1 MAYSLGG
8 WVRLQAKD
16 ELSTGFRGTVLPQ
29 LLPDETFQGRL
40 TVHQAFMA
48 GHVPISPRTW
58 RQVPMAEI
66 ESVAR
71 KPDQAEVL
79 RRPADRPLA
88 PAEELGRYFKEIE
101 PQFGSA
107 TSHVPD
113 IPRLSQFEV
122 PIIPGPVQAPP
133 KWWITDEF
141 LVHVAS
147 AYAQVVGEDSP
158 AMVIAEQAK
167 VRIQAVHGWI
177 TQGRKRG
184 HLPPGR
190 PGRAGWTKS
199 RRMKEEAG
207 DARIS

>member
-1 MAYSLGG
+1 MAGPISVQDVSSSRQPKYLTRLRDLREIWFPRPVPVKTVESLSMAYSLGG

-48 GHVPISPRTW
+48 GHEPISPRTW

-71 KPDQAEVL
+71 QPDQAEVL
-79 RRPADRPLA
+79 CRPADRPLA

-107 TSHVPD
+107 ASHVPD
-113 IPRLSQFEV
+113 IRRLSQFEV

-133 KWWITDEF
+133 KW
-141 LVHVAS
+141 
-147 AYAQVVGEDSP
+147 
-158 AMVIAEQAK
+158 
-167 VRIQAVHGWI
+167 
-177 TQGRKRG
+177 
-184 HLPPGR
+184 
-190 PGRAGWTKS
+190 
-199 RRMKEEAG
+199 
-207 DARIS
+207 